1 MRLKR
6 LCICVFSLVLLFVST
21 FSFGLQPVY
30 KTTAFSVTNFS
41 VQSTILSSN
50 PFSKIKD
57 FFIELFSG
65 KKKTVSNENSD
76 KTFVY
81 LGGNCIGFSI
91 CSDGVVV
98 VGISDVDSGERKFS
112 PATNANIKPGDIIK
126 KIDDIKI
133 TSAEKIGEILA
144 SGQKSYRV
152 EILRNDTIIF
162 IDLIPA
168 FDVLTST
175 YKMGL
180 WVRDNSSGVGTLTFT
195 KEDGSFVA
203 LGHSVAD
210 IDTGINIPIGEGFV
224 YRTNIIGVT
233 KGRRGEP
240 GELKGV
246 FVKSD
251 RSVGTLIQNT
261 NHGLLGKFEHD
272 DVKKYSN
279 TFIEV
284 AKSCEVVPGKA
295 TMFSCIEGGNVE
307 GFEIEIV
314 KVNKS
319 SNEKNKNMVVRIID
333 ENLLNKCG
341 GIVQGMSGSP
351 IVQNGKLVGGLTHV
365 FVNDPTKGYAIFAEN
380 MM

>member
-6 LCICVFSLVLLFVST
+6 FCICVFSFVLLFVST
-21 FSFGLQPVY
+21 FSFGLQPAH
-30 KTTAFSVTNFS
+30 KTTAFSVTNSS
-41 VQSTILSSN
+41 VQSVILSGN
-50 PFSKIKD
+50 PFTKIRD
-57 FFIELFSG
+57 FFVELFSG
-65 KKKTVSNENSD
+65 KKEPVSNENSN

-98 VGISDVDSGERKFS
+98 VGVSEVDNGSRKIS
-112 PATNANIKPGDIIK
+112 PASNANIKPGDIIK

-133 TSAEKIGEILA
+133 TSAEKIAEILS

-152 EILRNDTIIF
+152 EILRNENTIFTEIV
-162 IDLIPA
+162 PA
-168 FDVLTST
+168 FDFLTST
-175 YKMGL
+175 FKLGL

-210 IDTGINIPIGEGFV
+210 IDTGTNIPIGEGFV

-251 RSVGTLIQNT
+251 KYVGVLT
-261 NHGLLGKFEHD
+261 NNSSRGLVGKFEED
-272 DVKKYSN
+272 SVKKYSN
-279 TFIEV
+279 TYIEL
-284 AKSCEVVPGKA
+284 AKISEVVPGKA
-295 TMFSCIEGGNVE
+295 TMFSCIEGGSVE

-314 KVNKS
+314 KVNKTS
-319 SNEKNKNMVVRIID
+319 SEKNKNMVVRIVD
-333 ENLLNKCG
+333 EDLLNKCG

-380 MM
+380 ME